1 MATNKKLSPRSTK
14 PKAQTFWGMI
24 TEVLIASMNRGQFPI
39 ACLTLFGMF
48 MIYRMSAADVSRLVF
63 QVEEHLASAAFA
75 GYLLSFFLG
84 GGWFFHARW
93 QRRIISAEMERIGNE
108 KTMLQEKALS
118 IKTESSQQ

>member
-1 MATNKKLSPRSTK
+1 
-14 PKAQTFWGMI
+14 
-24 TEVLIASMNRGQFPI
+24 
-39 ACLTLFGMF
+39 MF

-63 QVEEHLASAAFA
+63 QVEEHLASTAFA